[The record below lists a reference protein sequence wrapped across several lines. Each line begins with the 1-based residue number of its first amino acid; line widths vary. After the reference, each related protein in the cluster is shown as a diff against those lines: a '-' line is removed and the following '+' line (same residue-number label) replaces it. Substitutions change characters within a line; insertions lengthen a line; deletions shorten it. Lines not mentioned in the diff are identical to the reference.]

1 GKGSYLYI
9 NFEDDHLFKPGDSYF
24 IIPVFNGIISED
36 VFNYFEAINTE
47 FQKHGGDTFKIFN
60 NSNTKHIKN
69 IKKYETEILNII
81 RDSTNLGTMTSEFL
95 TNIDSFR
102 LFLNDTNF
110 IITNKKIDTLKIVH
124 KKFIDSI
131 QVRYNRIISNA
142 PNYNFLT
149 NAQISNNTAIQDD
162 VVMYLLG
169 TNGEHN
175 SFLNIL
181 NYSIENNIFRDILE
195 GLVKTKCV
203 TCKKIDATSLKS
215 VDLEKRLVNMD
226 TLFND
231 VMLIRSLI
239 HLLKPK
245 MNESEWRVEII
256 KIDNFLN
263 QINKNKIELTDII
276 SRRKEIDKVLFS
288 RIFVGYGFFGL
299 DILSGNSIM
308 SFEAR
313 NKITLVPEFGIVT
326 SAFNRK
332 GKDLEYEI
340 IPYIGFSINFMGINK
355 DISFS
360 SYTKDWKQRVSF
372 GIGWSLVNLNKD
384 AERASFF
391 EKGSMLTGLG
401 FRINNTIKAT
411 TGVQMYFD
419 LSKDNLNNEIRKL
432 AAVPYIGLSFDLSV
446 KDFLGGFLDI
456 IPGIGKSKNISSSN
470 NNY

>member
-1 GKGSYLYI
+1 
-9 NFEDDHLFKPGDSYF
+9 
-24 IIPVFNGIISED
+24 
-36 VFNYFEAINTE
+36 
-47 FQKHGGDTFKIFN
+47 
-60 NSNTKHIKN
+60 
-69 IKKYETEILNII
+69 
-81 RDSTNLGTMTSEFL
+81 
-95 TNIDSFR
+95 
-102 LFLNDTNF
+102 
-110 IITNKKIDTLKIVH
+110 
-124 KKFIDSI
+124 
-131 QVRYNRIISNA
+131 
-142 PNYNFLT
+142 
-149 NAQISNNTAIQDD
+149 
-162 VVMYLLG
+162 
-169 TNGEHN
+169 
-175 SFLNIL
+175 
-181 NYSIENNIFRDILE
+181 
-195 GLVKTKCV
+195 
-203 TCKKIDATSLKS
+203 
-215 VDLEKRLVNMD
+215 
-226 TLFND
+226 
-231 VMLIRSLI
+231 
-239 HLLKPK
+239 